1 MRIARTAKL
10 SAPTALQ
17 LFSAVVSTPALHARH
32 RKHSTCWSLLHAL
45 QSTASAVVDAPD
57 AGVTQNVAFT
67 ASNLQYAGGLQQP
80 DCTYGPRYR
89 ECQQPHLMLVCT
101 MLYCSPYEFFG

>member
-1 MRIARTAKL
+1 
-10 SAPTALQ
+10 
-17 LFSAVVSTPALHARH
+17 LFSAVVSTPALHAWH

-45 QSTASAVVDAPD
+45 QSTASAVVDAPV

-80 DCTYGPRYR
+80 DCTYGTAVQTVSAAALDAGMHDALLFSLSVLRMNTAFLPNIL
-89 ECQQPHLMLVCT
+89 ET
-101 MLYCSPYEFFG
+101 